1 MEGLIFGG
9 AYVQREIC
17 ISESIGPACS
27 GKEITFL
34 LCFTLYSRANSKYK
48 SPPGAYIR
56 RGDLTEG
63 FLRYDFGGLI
73 FEGTYTWRGLF
84 SGLYGTLSK
93 GSSLVKARTCARDPV
108 QQHFFSVPYGISTEA
123 HAWHLGKEHTNFMN
137 SGTPTITH
145 FVEHST
151 RLYDCKS

>member
-1 MEGLIFGG
+1 M
-9 AYVQREIC
+9 YR
-17 ISESIGPACS
+17 
-27 GKEITFL
+27 GKFAFQNRLGQLVVGRKLPFL

-56 RGDLTEG
+56 SGDLTEG

-73 FEGTYTWRGLF
+73 FEGTYTWRGFF
-84 SGLYGTLSK
+84 SELYGTLSS

-123 HAWHLGKEHTNFMN
+123 HAWHIGKEHTNLMN
-137 SGTPTITH
+137 SCTPTMTH

-151 RLYDCKS
+151 WLYDCKS

>member
-1 MEGLIFGG
+1 M
-9 AYVQREIC
+9 YR
-17 ISESIGPACS
+17 
-27 GKEITFL
+27 GKFAFQNRLGQLVVGRKLPFL

-56 RGDLTEG
+56 SGDLTEG

-73 FEGTYTWRGLF
+73 FEGTYTWRGFF
-84 SGLYGTLSK
+84 SELYGTLSS

-123 HAWHLGKEHTNFMN
+123 HAWHLGKEHTNLMN

-145 FVEHST
+145 FGEHST